1 MSRGHFDYQQWRIR
15 KTAGIIER
23 DIARALRPK
32 PDMVHEDYWIINKMD
47 YPHSI
52 HSVAKHRRFSSR
64 EEAEAY
70 LLRRFKNVV
79 KAEPQYIGGRF
90 FQDETETVFQSTKSY
105 MRGVPRGERV
115 PVLYAIHHC
124 VFDHYPYDADV
135 LELNDSTIRT
145 MKEAYRQ
152 IRIAE
157 IYAGHVEWVMSGDDG
172 EDTVR
177 ERLKEDLVAFEKEY
191 VSKDWTDFHNDFDE
205 YDEWFEEEISCRH
218 SLWM

>member
-1 MSRGHFDYQQWRIR
+1 MWLRQSRNTSAD
-15 KTAGIIER
+15 
-23 DIARALRPK
+23 
-32 PDMVHEDYWIINKMD
+32 V
-47 YPHSI
+47 
-52 HSVAKHRRFSSR
+52 
-64 EEAEAY
+64 
-70 LLRRFKNVV
+70 
-79 KAEPQYIGGRF
+79 RF

-191 VSKDWTDFHNDFDE
+191 ASKDWTDFHNDFDE

>member
-15 KTAGIIER
+15 KTAEIIER

-32 PDMVHEDYWIINKMD
+32 PEMVHEDYWIINKMD

-90 FQDETETVFQSTKSY
+90 FQDETETVFQSTKS
-105 MRGVPRGERV
+105 
-115 PVLYAIHHC
+115 
-124 VFDHYPYDADV
+124 
-135 LELNDSTIRT
+135 
-145 MKEAYRQ
+145 
-152 IRIAE
+152 
-157 IYAGHVEWVMSGDDG
+157 
-172 EDTVR
+172 
-177 ERLKEDLVAFEKEY
+177 
-191 VSKDWTDFHNDFDE
+191 
-205 YDEWFEEEISCRH
+205 
-218 SLWM
+218 

>member
-1 MSRGHFDYQQWRIR
+1 MR
-15 KTAGIIER
+15 KR
-23 DIARALRPK
+23 K
-32 PDMVHEDYWIINKMD
+32 PT
-47 YPHSI
+47 
-52 HSVAKHRRFSSR
+52 
-64 EEAEAY
+64 

-90 FQDETETVFQSTKSY
+90 FQDETETVFQSTQSY

-218 SLWM
+218 SLWL